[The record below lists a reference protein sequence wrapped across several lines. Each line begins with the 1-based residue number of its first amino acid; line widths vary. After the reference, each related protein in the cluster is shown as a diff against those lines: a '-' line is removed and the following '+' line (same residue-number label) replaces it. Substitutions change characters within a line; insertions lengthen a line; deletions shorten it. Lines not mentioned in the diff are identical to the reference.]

1 MKKRVVL
8 GVLLASL
15 SFGVFPK
22 SRSHEFLVLDE
33 DTISAGA
40 KKSKKYFKRKINDLK
55 EDIVFT
61 CVHSLEALHF
71 HIEQEVGLGEH
82 LNTECIGALSRI
94 AQRVLGL
101 SRQIIEQE
109 KKCFME
115 HATTQA
121 LTTLLA
127 TLQEI
132 QRSIGRKV
140 DIAWTTAQE
149 KNLKKIC
156 DCDTIKIK

>member
-8 GVLLASL
+8 GLLLASL
-15 SFGVFPK
+15 SFGAVPK

-33 DTISAGA
+33 DTINAGA
-40 KKSKKYFKRKINDLK
+40 KKSKKFFKRKINDLK
-55 EDIVFT
+55 EDVVFT

-71 HIEQEVGLGEH
+71 HIEQEVGLGEN
-82 LNTECIGALSRI
+82 LDAECVGALSRI

-101 SRQIIEQE
+101 SRQVIEQE

-115 HATTQA
+115 HASTQS

-140 DIAWTTAQE
+140 GIAWITVQE